1 MIRVAVVDDHPAM
14 RAALANV
21 LTTEPDIVLA
31 GESDGEEEHLWPML
45 NIVRPDLVLLDY
57 HLPPGDGLQFCHRIK
72 HGIPAPKVIVFTA
85 YASPALALPAILADA
100 DAMLPKGTGAGA
112 LFAAIRQVSD
122 GKRLLPPISAAVI
135 DESCAELL
143 EPHRAL
149 VTMLLAGATE
159 TEVGRT
165 LELSPRDV
173 RDIVRRILSALQLE
187 IPGGTAARPRGRSRR
202 G

>member
-21 LTTEPDIVLA
+21 FSTEHDIVLA
-31 GESDGEEEHLWPML
+31 GESDGEEQHLWPML

-72 HGIPAPKVIVFTA
+72 YEIPAPKVIVFTA
-85 YASPALALPAILADA
+85 YASPTLALPATLAAA
-100 DAMLPKGTGAGA
+100 DAMLPKGTGARA
-112 LFAAIRQVSD
+112 LFAAIRQVCD

-143 EPHRAL
+143 EPDRAL
-149 VTMLLAGATE
+149 VAMLLAGVTE
-159 TEVGRT
+159 TQISSA

-173 RDIVRRILSALQLE
+173 RHAVRRILSALQLE
-187 IPGGTAARPRGRSRR
+187 IPSARPG
-202 G
+202 